1 MTAKE
6 FFELVVEM
14 RYAQKNFF
22 KTRNQ
27 GYLDRSKNLEKQ
39 VDNEIE
45 RVQKLITEPEL
56 DF

>member
-14 RYAQKNFF
+14 RYAQKNYF